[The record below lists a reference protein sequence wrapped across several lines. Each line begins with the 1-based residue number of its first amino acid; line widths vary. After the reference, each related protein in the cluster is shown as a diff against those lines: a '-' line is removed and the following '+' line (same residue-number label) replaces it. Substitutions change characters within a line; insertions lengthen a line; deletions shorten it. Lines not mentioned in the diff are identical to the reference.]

1 MKRRHALNPK
11 LELLQGK
18 GANYTDMQFHTSTDA
33 GGSDFESDGEDG
45 PQYEWLH
52 GDGGLEMQKR
62 VLVGLFQQKAL
73 HTLARKV
80 WPAQVSRLSRDINS
94 WLSDPQ
100 FSQVSPRTLNPNPQT
115 LRLWLSDPQF
125 SQLSSRTHFPPCPPL
140 AMFSL
145 LPGESCSKHHRELM
159 AG

>member
-1 MKRRHALNPK
+1 MRRRHALNHK

-18 GANYTDMQFHTSTDA
+18 GTSYTDMQFHTSTDA
-33 GGSDFESDGEDG
+33 GGSDSESDGEDG

-80 WPAQVSRLSRDINS
+80 WPAQVNGLSRDINS

-100 FSQVSPRTLNPNPQT
+100 FSQVSPRTLNPKP
-115 LRLWLSDPQF
+115 
-125 SQLSSRTHFPPCPPL
+125 
-140 AMFSL
+140 
-145 LPGESCSKHHRELM
+145 
-159 AG
+159 